1 MMNEEFGAESG
12 PVEIKYIHSSGPG
25 GQNVN
30 KVATAA
36 QLRYDLSR
44 SPLTE
49 GQLARLRAL
58 ARRQISRD
66 GFLIIT
72 ARNHRSQALNKAEAL
87 ARLADILARAAAPPP
102 KPRRATRPT
111 KRAVEKRLTDKK
123 HRARSKTR
131 RAAVN
136 SSGDD

>member
-1 MMNEEFGAESG
+1 MSNDIQAESG
-12 PVEIKYIHSSGPG
+12 LVEIKYIHSSGPG

-36 QLRYDLSR
+36 QLRYDLSL
-44 SPLTE
+44 SPLSE
-49 GQLARLRAL
+49 SQMARLKTL
-58 ARRQISRD
+58 VPKQISRD

-87 ARLADILARAAAPPP
+87 ARLENILARATAPPP

-111 KRAVEKRLTDKK
+111 KRAVERRLTDKK
-123 HRARSKTR
+123 RQGQNKIR
-131 RAAVN
+131 RGPV
-136 SSGDD
+136 SSSDES

>member
-1 MMNEEFGAESG
+1 MSQDIQVESG
-12 PVEIKYIHSSGPG
+12 LIEIKYIHSSGPG

-49 GQLARLRAL
+49 RQLARLKTL
-58 ARRQISRD
+58 VPSQISRD

-72 ARNHRSQALNKAEAL
+72 ARSHRSQALNKAEAL
-87 ARLADILARAAAPPP
+87 ARLENILARATAPPP
-102 KPRRATRPT
+102 KPRKATRPT
-111 KRAVEKRLTDKK
+111 KRAVERRLTDKK
-123 HRARSKTR
+123 RHGQNKNR
-131 RAAVN
+131 RGPV
-136 SSGDD
+136 SFSDDS

>member
-1 MMNEEFGAESG
+1 MSEGKSG
-12 PVEIKYIHSSGPG
+12 LADLVEIKFIHSSGPG

-30 KVATAA
+30 KVATTA

-49 GQLARLRAL
+49 NQMARLK
-58 ARRQISRD
+58 QMFGGQVSRD
-66 GFLIIT
+66 DYLIIT

-87 ARLADILARAAAPPP
+87 ARLADILAKATAPPP

-111 KRAVEKRLTDKK
+111 KNAVERRLTEKKRRAVNKG
-123 HRARSKTR
+123 R
-131 RAAVN
+131 RAAVKFTA
-136 SSGDD
+136 DD